1 MDTTHRNRHIYDGM
15 PHRFDPLKLLTQAL
29 AAKGLFYPGALIP
42 SLFKDSHIHT
52 TRDRDAMPAAG
63 ELRMETLG
71 GTPIRKAD
79 AMGRV
84 YFMPVYIETK
94 NYGIEIPA
102 AAISIK
108 GKKNIVET
116 PLTGRRGSVK
126 ELVSVDDYEITIH
139 GVIISD
145 DENYPEESVQMFRDL
160 YETNESVKLIC
171 ALSELVLQPDD
182 RIVIKSIEWPPV
194 GAVEN
199 AQIIK
204 MTAVTDSSIDLII
217 E

>member
-1 MDTTHRNRHIYDGM
+1 MDTMRNRPIYNGM
-15 PHRFDPLKLLTQAL
+15 THRFDPLRLLIRAL
-29 AAKGLFYPGALIP
+29 SAKGLFYPGALIP
-42 SLFKDSHIHT
+42 SLFKGSHIHT
-52 TRDRDAMPAAG
+52 ARDYDAMGMAG
-63 ELRMETLG
+63 ELRMKTLS

-84 YFMPVYIETK
+84 YFMPAYIETQS
-94 NYGIEIPA
+94 YSLEIPA

-139 GVIISD
+139 GVIMSD
-145 DENYPEESVQMFRDL
+145 DENYPEETVQMFRDL

-171 ALSELVLQPDD
+171 ALSDLVLQPDD
-182 RIVIKSIEWPPV
+182 RIVIKSIEWPAV

-199 AQIIK
+199 AQVIK

>member
-1 MDTTHRNRHIYDGM
+1 MDTMRRNRTTYDGM
-15 PHRFDPLKLLTQAL
+15 THRFDPLRLLIRAL
-29 AAKGLFYPGALIP
+29 SAKGLFYPGALVP
-42 SLFKDSHIHT
+42 SLFKGDRLHT
-52 TRDRDAMPAAG
+52 ARDYDAMGMAG
-63 ELRMETLG
+63 ELRTETLG
-71 GTPIRKAD
+71 GTPIRKVD

-84 YFMPVYIETK
+84 YFMPAYIETQS
-94 NYGIEIPA
+94 YGIEIPA

-139 GVIISD
+139 GVIMSD
-145 DENYPEESVQMFRDL
+145 DENYPEDTIQLFRDL

-171 ALSELVLQPDD
+171 ALSDLVLQSDD

-194 GAVEN
+194 GTVEN